1 MLDKLA
7 RADFASLLGSSFRL
21 EAGDVA
27 LELELIAADA
37 AGVSPPNAP
46 RQPFSL
52 LFRGPHAPLLAQQ
65 IHALKHGSLGTLEIF
80 LVPIGPDDQGQ
91 CYQAIFG

>member
-1 MLDKLA
+1 MLDKLT
-7 RADFASLLGSSFRL
+7 RADFGPLLGSAFRL
-21 EAGDVA
+21 EAPDTR

-37 AGVSPPNAP
+37 AGVSQPSAS

-65 IHALKHGSLGTLEIF
+65 IHPLNHSSLGTLEIF

-91 CYQAIFG
+91 RYQAIFG